1 MRSSGENKA
10 KQSSWQM
17 AEDSGGREGENSSMG
32 GESWEKGDSRKK

>member
-17 AEDSGGREGENSSMG
+17 AEDFRGGKAQNSSMG